1 MPRDGIGTTPV
12 VPRTTSAEL
21 SLINDTDFLDELEQ
35 HEPRANAPALEG
47 PAPFDDGYDG
57 FEAGLPLDDGAL
69 QAGVPHHE
77 RAPIA
82 NPYDDE
88 PMDEPAGAGKRIPW
102 IAAALVLIAC
112 LTAGAA
118 TAVIFHDRLPA
129 ISAVLPA
136 SR

>member
-1 MPRDGIGTTPV
+1 M
-12 VPRTTSAEL
+12 PRTTSAEL
-21 SLINDTDFLDELEQ
+21 SLINDADFLDELEQFEQ
-35 HEPRANAPALEG
+35 HEPRANAPALEA

-57 FEAGLPLDDGAL
+57 FETGFPIDDGAL

-82 NPYDDE
+82 NPYDE
-88 PMDEPAGAGKRIPW
+88 PMDEPAVGAKRIPW
-102 IAAALVLIAC
+102 MAAALVLIAC

-118 TAVIFHDRLPA
+118 TAAVIFHDRLPA